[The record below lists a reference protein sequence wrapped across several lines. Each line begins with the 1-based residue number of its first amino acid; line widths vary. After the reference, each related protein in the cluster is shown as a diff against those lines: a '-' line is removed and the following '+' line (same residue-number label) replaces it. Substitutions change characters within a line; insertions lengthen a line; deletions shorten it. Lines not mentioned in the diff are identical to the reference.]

1 MPWENGDVRLCNF
14 AALIPPANDR
24 LCLYLQGIAGRTMM
38 SGQYQRSHCVNANW
52 SVARFFRNDKGGSS
66 LKSDCRGRGLC
77 GVLLPAAC
85 GTLLVL
91 ALFALFYALFDI
103 YPFGVKSIV
112 WCDME
117 QQAVPLLLQCKQ
129 ILERGESLLY
139 TQLNAGGMSFYGVF
153 FFFLSNPLSFCVLL
167 TDMPVSSLMNL
178 LVPLKLAMAAGSMV
192 ILLRRQTPKLCPALA
207 VLLGL
212 MYGFCGYGLMYYQN
226 LMWLDVQ
233 ALAPLL
239 LVAVDALLQKG
250 KALPYFCCIC
260 LNIVFCY
267 YIGYMTVVFLLLYVG
282 LYAYFTPRAE
292 RKKLH
297 LHDFWLTSAMA
308 ALTTAFVW
316 LPSFLQIM
324 RSARSGN
331 LLQSLANCR
340 LFHAL
345 GDRFVL
351 LAATAIVFAVLPFLF
366 CKDLPMAKE
375 EQRRMRALC
384 VLFVAA
390 VVFDPINAMW
400 HTGSYQ
406 AFPIRWAFFMI
417 MISLRIAA
425 QLLSAAPIAKERQ
438 KLPRSEKTAL
448 MLLPVLCITL
458 VVLLLTVGNPYIT
471 SYVETLW
478 VDFENGLLVLIAT
491 VVTAV
496 GYFLVLRCRC
506 KGSISQRVALSV
518 CAVLFAGE
526 MTLHTYCNV
535 CAVAEEDTLYTQ
547 TYSAADR
554 IHDDDFYRLK
564 MTRKYA
570 HVNMVGA
577 IGYPTMAHYTS
588 LTRAD
593 YMEGVKK
600 MGYSSYWMEVSSTGG
615 TVLTDALWGVKYQLG
630 QRRDFDDWVT
640 EVWTDD
646 VLSIGKS
653 SITLPQAIRV
663 QQAPDAITDLPG
675 GKRSDVQAYLAA
687 QKLGDGDA
695 VVSYPVT
702 KTENLS
708 LTETESGVQC
718 TIVDESKQ
726 VSDIRYTLYVGDA
739 QYLYFDLYTL
749 TGTRIAN
756 PRNESVNISVNGVFV
771 EQNYPQSSNNGLV
784 SLGRFENEYV
794 TVRALVHQNFEC
806 ESFGV
811 FGIREAALVHAAAT
825 LPKDDLHYEKGRYTV
840 TTAGDTAATL
850 VLAIPYDEGMTAY
863 INGEKAEVYRVNTC
877 ETAVRVP
884 AGSAAVELRF
894 FPSGLKVALLL
905 SGAGLL
911 LMGLY
916 LLLRR
921 KYPQIGSKVLGS
933 TAEKTTLFALV
944 AVLIAIYLFPMI
956 VSFVGIWL

>member
-1 MPWENGDVRLCNF
+1 M
-14 AALIPPANDR
+14 
-24 LCLYLQGIAGRTMM
+24 
-38 SGQYQRSHCVNANW
+38 
-52 SVARFFRNDKGGSS
+52 
-66 LKSDCRGRGLC
+66 KSDRHCRDLR
-77 GVLLPAAC
+77 GVLVPAAC
-85 GTLLVL
+85 GTLLTL
-91 ALFALFYALFDI
+91 ALFSLFYALFDI
-103 YPFGVKSIV
+103 YPFGEKSIV

-129 ILERGESLLY
+129 ILKRGESLLY
-139 TQLNAGGMSFYGVF
+139 TQLDAGGMSFYGVF
-153 FFFLSNPLSFCVLL
+153 FFFLSNPLSFLVLF

-178 LVPLKLAMAAGSMV
+178 LVPLKLAMASGSMV
-192 ILLRRQTPKLCPALA
+192 ILLRRQTPKLSSSFA

-239 LVAVDALLQKG
+239 LLAVDALLQKG
-250 KALPYFCCIC
+250 KVLPYFCCIC
-260 LNIVFCY
+260 LNIIFCY
-267 YIGYMTVVFLLLYVG
+267 YIGYMTVIFLLLYVG
-282 LYAYFTPRAE
+282 LYAFFTPRAE
-292 RKKLH
+292 RKILH
-297 LHDFWLTSAMA
+297 LHDFWATSAVA
-308 ALTTAFVW
+308 AMTTSFVW

-324 RSARSGN
+324 RSARSSN
-331 LLQSLANCR
+331 LLQSLNKCYM
-340 LFHAL
+340 FHAL
-345 GDRFVL
+345 EDRFVL

-366 CKDLPMAKE
+366 CKNLPMPRE
-375 EQRRMRALC
+375 EHRRIRALC
-384 VLFVAA
+384 MLLFAA
-390 VVFDPINAMW
+390 VIFDPINAMW

-417 MISLRIAA
+417 MIVLRIAA
-425 QLLSAAPIAKERQ
+425 QLLSTETVVEERQ
-438 KLPRSEKTAL
+438 KIPRITRIALIVLPA
-448 MLLPVLCITL
+448 LCIA
-458 VVLLLTVGNPYIT
+458 VEVLLLTLGNAYIT

-478 VDFENGLLVLIAT
+478 VDTENALLLLIPTSLTGLCYAI
-491 VVTAV
+491 
-496 GYFLVLRCRC
+496 VLRCRS
-506 KGSISQRVALSV
+506 KGSVSQRIALCI
-518 CAVLFAGE
+518 CAVLFVGE
-526 MTLHTYCNV
+526 MTLHTYCDV

-547 TYSAADR
+547 TVSAADR

-577 IGYPTMAHYTS
+577 NGYPTMAHYTS

-593 YMEGVKK
+593 YLEGVKK

-640 EVWTDD
+640 EVWTDN
-646 VLSIGKS
+646 VLSIGRT

-663 QQAPDAITDLPG
+663 QQAPEEITDLPN

-687 QKLGDGDA
+687 QKLGDADA

-702 KTENLS
+702 KTENLT
-708 LTETESGVQC
+708 LIENDDGVQC
-718 TIVDESKQ
+718 IIADENRD
-726 VSDIRYTLYVGDA
+726 VSDIRYTIYVKDA

-749 TGTRIAN
+749 TGTKISN
-756 PRNESVNISVNGVFV
+756 PRNDSVNISVNGIFV
-771 EQNYPQSSNNGLV
+771 EQNYPQNSRNGVV

-811 FGIREAALVHAAAT
+811 FGIREASLNHAAAT
-825 LPKDDLHYEKGRYTV
+825 LPKNDLRYEKGGYTV
-840 TTAGDTAATL
+840 TTVGDTDATL
-850 VLAIPYDEGMTAY
+850 VLAIPYDEGLTAY
-863 INGEKAEVYRVNTC
+863 INGEKTEVYRVNTC

-884 AGSAAVELRF
+884 SGSVNVELRF
-894 FPSGLKVALLL
+894 FPPGLKAALPL
-905 SGAGLL
+905 SAAGLL

-921 KYPQIGSKVLGS
+921 KDPQRVRPVPEIAAERITL
-933 TAEKTTLFALV
+933 TALA
-944 AVLIAIYLFPMI
+944 AVLIIVYLFPMI
-956 VSFVGIWL
+956 MSFVGIFL

>member
-1 MPWENGDVRLCNF
+1 M
-14 AALIPPANDR
+14 
-24 LCLYLQGIAGRTMM
+24 
-38 SGQYQRSHCVNANW
+38 
-52 SVARFFRNDKGGSS
+52 
-66 LKSDCRGRGLC
+66 LKSDCRGRGLRS
-77 GVLLPAAC
+77 VLLPAIC
-85 GTLLVL
+85 GTLLTL
-91 ALFALFYALFDI
+91 ALFALFYALFGI

-139 TQLNAGGMSFYGVF
+139 TPLNAGGMSFYGVF
-153 FFFLSNPLSFCVLL
+153 FFFLSNPLSFLVLL

-178 LVPLKLAMAAGSMV
+178 LVPLKLAMASGSMV
-192 ILLRRQTPKLCPALA
+192 ILLRRQTPKLSPALA

-239 LVAVDALLQKG
+239 LLAVDALLQKG
-250 KALPYFCCIC
+250 KVLPYFCCIC

-267 YIGYMTVVFLLLYVG
+267 YIGYMTVIFLLLYVG

-292 RKKLH
+292 RKTLY

-308 ALTTAFVW
+308 ALATAFVW

-331 LLQSLANCR
+331 LIDSLTNR
-340 LFHAL
+340 FMFHAL

-351 LAATAIVFAVLPFLF
+351 LAATAIVFAVLPLLF
-366 CKDLPMAKE
+366 CKDLPMPRE
-375 EQRRMRALC
+375 EHRRMRVLC
-384 VLFVAA
+384 VLFVVA

-417 MISLRIAA
+417 MIALRIAA
-425 QLLSAAPIAKERQ
+425 ELLSAAPVVQERK
-438 KLPRSEKTAL
+438 KLPRMEQFAL
-448 MLLPVLCITL
+448 ILLPILCITAE
-458 VVLLLTVGNPYIT
+458 VLLLTIGNPYIT

-478 VDFENGLLVLIAT
+478 VSIQNALLVLIPT
-491 VVTAV
+491 VLTAV
-496 GYFLVLRCRC
+496 GYGLVLRCRC
-506 KGSISQRVALSV
+506 EGSISQRIALGI
-518 CAVLFAGE
+518 CAVLFVGE
-526 MTLHTYCNV
+526 MTLHTYCDV
-535 CAVAEEDTLYTQ
+535 CAVAEEDTLYAQ
-547 TYSAADR
+547 TYSAADH

-593 YMEGVKK
+593 YLEGVKK

-630 QRRDFDDWVT
+630 QRSDFDDWVT

-646 VLSIGKS
+646 VLSIGKT
-653 SITLPQAIRV
+653 SITLPQAIRI
-663 QQAPDAITDLPG
+663 QQAPDAITDLPY
-675 GKRSDVQAYLAA
+675 GKRSAVQAYLAA
-687 QKLGDGDA
+687 QKLGDADA

-702 KTENLS
+702 KTENLT
-708 LTETESGVQC
+708 LTETEDGVQC
-718 TIVDESKQ
+718 TIVDEREQ
-726 VSDIRYTLYVGDA
+726 VSDIRYTMYVDDA
-739 QYLYFDLYTL
+739 QYLYFDLYSL
-749 TGTRIAN
+749 TGTQIAN
-756 PRNESVNISVNGVFV
+756 PRNKSVNISVNGLYV
-771 EQNYPQSSNNGLV
+771 EQNYPQNSRNGLV

-794 TVRALVHQNFEC
+794 TVRAVVNQNFVC
-806 ESFGV
+806 ESLGV
-811 FGIREAALVHAAAT
+811 FGIREATLIHAAAT
-825 LPKDDLHYEKGRYTV
+825 LPEDDLHYEKGCYTV
-840 TTAGDTAATL
+840 TTVGDTAATL
-850 VLAIPYDEGMTAY
+850 VLAIPYDEGLTAY
-863 INGEKAEVYRVNTC
+863 INGEKAAVYRVNTC

-894 FPSGLKVALLL
+894 FPPGLKTALLL
-905 SGAGLL
+905 SGTGLL

-921 KYPQIGSKVLGS
+921 KYPRMARDVLGIA
-933 TAEKTTLFALV
+933 AEKITLLALAAVLV
-944 AVLIAIYLFPMI
+944 AVYVFPMI
-956 VSFVGIWL
+956 VSFIGIWL

>member
-1 MPWENGDVRLCNF
+1 M
-14 AALIPPANDR
+14 
-24 LCLYLQGIAGRTMM
+24 
-38 SGQYQRSHCVNANW
+38 
-52 SVARFFRNDKGGSS
+52 
-66 LKSDCRGRGLC
+66 KSDRRCRDLRG
-77 GVLLPAAC
+77 VFVPAAC
-85 GTLLVL
+85 CTLLTL
-91 ALFALFYALFDI
+91 ALFSLFYALFDI
-103 YPFGVKSIV
+103 YPFGEKSIV

-129 ILERGESLLY
+129 ILKRGESLLY
-139 TQLNAGGMSFYGVF
+139 TQLDAGGMSFYGVF
-153 FFFLSNPLSFCVLL
+153 FFFLSNPLSFLVLF

-178 LVPLKLAMAAGSMV
+178 LVPLKLAMASGSMV
-192 ILLRRQTPKLCPALA
+192 VLLRRQTPKLSPAFA

-239 LVAVDALLQKG
+239 LLAVDALLQKG
-250 KALPYFCCIC
+250 KVLPYFCCIC

-282 LYAYFTPRAE
+282 LYAFFTPRVE
-292 RKKLH
+292 RKTLH
-297 LHDFWLTSAMA
+297 LHDFWATSAVA
-308 ALTTAFVW
+308 AMTTSFVW

-331 LLQSLANCR
+331 LLQSLTKCYM
-340 LFHAL
+340 FHAL
-345 GDRFVL
+345 EDRFVL

-366 CKDLPMAKE
+366 GKNLPMPRE
-375 EQRRMRALC
+375 EHRRIRALC
-384 VLFVAA
+384 MLLFVA
-390 VVFDPINAMW
+390 VIFDPINAMW

-417 MISLRIAA
+417 MIALRIAA
-425 QLLSAAPIAKERQ
+425 QLLSTETVVEERQ
-438 KLPRSEKTAL
+438 KIPRITRIALIVLP
-448 MLLPVLCITL
+448 PLC
-458 VVLLLTVGNPYIT
+458 VAVEVLLLTLGNAYIT

-478 VDFENGLLVLIAT
+478 VDTENALLLLIPT
-491 VVTAV
+491 SLTALC
-496 GYFLVLRCRC
+496 YTIVLRCRS
-506 KGSISQRVALSV
+506 KGSISQRIALCI
-518 CAVLFAGE
+518 CAVLFMGE
-526 MTLHTYCNV
+526 MTLHTYCDV

-547 TYSAADR
+547 TVSAADR

-577 IGYPTMAHYTS
+577 NGYPTMAHYTS

-593 YMEGVKK
+593 YLEGVKK

-640 EVWTDD
+640 EVWTDN
-646 VLSIGKS
+646 VLSIGRT

-663 QQAPDAITDLPG
+663 QQAPEEITDLPN

-687 QKLGDGDA
+687 QKLGDADA

-702 KTENLS
+702 KTENLT
-708 LTETESGVQC
+708 LIENDDGVQC
-718 TIVDESKQ
+718 IIADENRD
-726 VSDIRYTLYVGDA
+726 VSDIRYTIYVKDA

-749 TGTRIAN
+749 TGTKIAN
-756 PRNESVNISVNGVFV
+756 PRNDSVNISVNGIFV
-771 EQNYPQSSNNGLV
+771 EQNYPQNSRNGVV

-811 FGIREAALVHAAAT
+811 FGIWEASLNRAAAT
-825 LPKDDLHYEKGRYTV
+825 LPKNDLHYEKGCYTV
-840 TTAGDTAATL
+840 TTVGDTDATL
-850 VLAIPYDEGMTAY
+850 VLAIPYDEGLTAY
-863 INGEKAEVYRVNTC
+863 INGEKTEVYRVNTC

-884 AGSAAVELRF
+884 SGSVNVELRF
-894 FPSGLKVALLL
+894 FPPGLKAALPL
-905 SGAGLL
+905 STAGLL

-921 KYPQIGSKVLGS
+921 KDPQKVRHVPEIAAERITL
-933 TAEKTTLFALV
+933 TALA
-944 AVLIAIYLFPMI
+944 AVLIIVYLFPMI
-956 VSFVGIWL
+956 VSFVGIFL